1 MDRVNAILRAVIASL
16 EAHPSD
22 ERMLPANLSQDER
35 KEILMRLA
43 WLGFSAYIRES
54 YTSGQIKTTLIT
66 ERQK

>member
-43 WLGFSAYIRES
+43 WLGFSAYIREF
-54 YTSGQIKTTLIT
+54 YTSERIKLVLVAG
-66 ERQK
+66 RQK